1 MAQGEASWA
10 GDAGAAR
17 RRVPAVVLVL
27 GAIVSIQL
35 GAAVA
40 KRLFDQAGP
49 AGITF
54 MRAAGAAAVLL
65 VLWRPALR
73 GRTRRQWALI
83 AAFGLA
89 QAGVTLFFYL
99 AIARIPIAVAV
110 AIEFTGPLGV
120 AVAGSRRAVDGLWVA
135 LAAAGVLLLTGWASG
150 AIDPLGVALAFVA
163 GASWACYI
171 LLSQRLGA
179 AAPGWSGLS
188 LSVAVGALVLAP
200 VGLAGAGAALLDW
213 RVLLGGLAVGVLA
226 AVLPYSLELE
236 ALRRL
241 PTRVFG
247 VLMSLE
253 PAVAA
258 LAAFAILGERLLAR
272 ELAGIACVVA
282 ASAGATLF
290 GPRRPA

>member
-1 MAQGEASWA
+1 MAQGEASWSPAA
-10 GDAGAAR
+10 G
-17 RRVPAVVLVL
+17 RRVPATVLVL
-27 GAIVSIQL
+27 GAIASIQV
-35 GAAVA
+35 GAALA

-49 AGITF
+49 AGTTF
-54 MRAAGAAAVLL
+54 MRAAGAALVLL
-65 VLWRPALR
+65 VLWRPRVR
-73 GRTRRQWALI
+73 GLTRRQWALI

-89 QAGVTLFFYL
+89 QAAVTLAFYA

-120 AVAGSRRAVDGLWVA
+120 AVAGSRHAVDGLWVA
-135 LAAAGVLLLTGWASG
+135 LAGAGVLLLTGWTSG
-150 AIDPLGVALAFVA
+150 AVDPLGVGLAFLA
-163 GASWACYI
+163 AAWWACYI

-179 AAPGWSGLS
+179 AVPGWSGLA

-200 VGLAGAGAALLDW
+200 LGLADAGAALLDW
-213 RVLLGGLAVGVLA
+213 RVLLGGLGVGVLA
-226 AVLPYSLELE
+226 AVLPYSLELA

-253 PAVAA
+253 PGAAAV
-258 LAAFAILGERLLAR
+258 AAFAILGERLLAR

-290 GPRRPA
+290 GRRRAA